1 MDTNKHEFDRAI
13 ALMGPPTSRREQRA
27 LPGCDYGVV
36 AVLVSN
42 TETNGTGVRSG
53 ERLYNYC
60 TTPYLRWRRPNSST
74 AAKRSFFVKSGHSF
88 GVTYIS
94 V

>member
-13 ALMGPPTSRREQRA
+13 ALTGPHKRRAENAGPPVLR
-27 LPGCDYGVV
+27 LPVV
-36 AVLVSN
+36 AVLAAAN
-42 TETNGTGVRSG
+42 A
-53 ERLYNYC
+53 LYNYC
-60 TTPYLRWRRPNSST
+60 TAPYRRWRRPYSST